1 MKWEAL
7 FSMGTR
13 TKSADRGDRVL
24 RVGLTGNVGAG
35 KSTVVSLFASWG
47 ATVIDA
53 DVLAREVVEPG
64 GPALAEIRAVWGDGV
79 LNESGRLDRA
89 AMRRIVF
96 ADDDARQKLEAIL
109 HPAIRRR
116 FRELVAEA
124 EVAGDR
130 IVVGVIPLLFEKGL
144 AEDFDLVLLIDAPTE
159 VRVERLVAKRGL
171 SVEEAHAVAAAQMP
185 AEQKRTRSD
194 LIIDND
200 SDLTVLERRAWET
213 WKEIQKLS
221 EAE

>member
-1 MKWEAL
+1 M
-7 FSMGTR
+7 
-13 TKSADRGDRVL
+13 L

-47 ATVIDA
+47 GTVIDA

-64 GPALAEIRAVWGDGV
+64 GTALGEIRAVWGDEV
-79 LNESGRLDRA
+79 LDASGRLDRA

-96 ADDDARQKLEAIL
+96 SDESARQRLESIL
-109 HPAIRRR
+109 HPAIRAR
-116 FRELVAEA
+116 FRDRVAEA

-130 IVVGVIPLLFEKGL
+130 VVIGVVPLLFEKDMAG
-144 AEDFDLVLLIDAPTE
+144 EFDLVLLVDAPTE
-159 VRVERLVAKRGL
+159 MRIERLIAKRGL
-171 SVEEAHAVAAAQMP
+171 SAEEARGVAAAQMP
-185 AEQKRTRSD
+185 AEEKRSRAD

-221 EAE
+221 GSE